1 MSPIAVTPKKLVMA
15 TSPSEPTNPIPP
27 LRCLVVDDD
36 PLSVQI
42 VLNCIANTPFLQA
55 IGSCTSAV
63 EAAEILRTQSQPID
77 VLFLDVEMPM
87 MSGIDLL
94 RTQLELPQVVLITS
108 SDHYAVQAFE
118 FAVADYLLK
127 PLSYPRFLQAAQKV
141 LELITA
147 ERNAETET
155 NDLVATPAPNPDF
168 TFVKID
174 TKLVRVDFREVQY
187 VEALGDYVH
196 IVTSQSK
203 LIVYST
209 MRAIEEK
216 FPPTQFLRVHRSFI
230 ANINCIQALEDNSL
244 LIRDKHIPVGQT
256 YLRNVLQRLN
266 RL

>member
-1 MSPIAVTPKKLVMA
+1 MTTTLPDAAA
-15 TSPSEPTNPIPP
+15 TLPP

-55 IGSCTSAV
+55 VGSCASGM
-63 EAAEILRTQSQPID
+63 EATEVLRTQTQPLD
-77 VLFLDVEMPM
+77 VLFLDIEMPL
-87 MSGIDLL
+87 MSGLDLL
-94 RTQLELPQVVLITS
+94 RLQVELPQVVLITS
-108 SDHYAVQAFE
+108 SEHYAVQAFE
-118 FAVADYLLK
+118 FAVSDYLLK

-141 LELITA
+141 LENITA
-147 ERNAETET
+147 ERAAEV
-155 NDLVATPAPNPDF
+155 DAVGPAPALATEPDF
-168 TFVKID
+168 TFVKMD

-196 IVTSQSK
+196 IVTSHSK

-216 FPPTQFLRVHRSFI
+216 FPPSQFVRVHRSFI

-244 LIRDKHIPVGQT
+244 LIKDKYIPVGQT

>member
-1 MSPIAVTPKKLVMA
+1 MII
-15 TSPSEPTNPIPP
+15 SPSEPVAASMP

-55 IGSCTSAV
+55 VGSCTSAV
-63 EAAEILRTQSQPID
+63 AAAELLRTQTQPID
-77 VLFLDVEMPM
+77 VLFLDIEMPL

-94 RTQLELPQVVLITS
+94 QMQIELPQVVLISS
-108 SDHYAVQAFE
+108 SDNYAVQAFE

-141 LELITA
+141 LELISA
-147 ERNAETET
+147 ERATDGEPATG
-155 NDLVATPAPNPDF
+155 LATPATEPDF

-174 TKLVRVDFREVQY
+174 TKLVRVDFKEVQY

-216 FPPTQFLRVHRSFI
+216 FPPSQFVRVHRSFI
-230 ANINCIQALEDNSL
+230 ANLNCIQALEDNSL
-244 LIRDKHIPVGQT
+244 LIKDKHIPVGQT
-256 YLRNVLQRLN
+256 YLRTVLQRLN